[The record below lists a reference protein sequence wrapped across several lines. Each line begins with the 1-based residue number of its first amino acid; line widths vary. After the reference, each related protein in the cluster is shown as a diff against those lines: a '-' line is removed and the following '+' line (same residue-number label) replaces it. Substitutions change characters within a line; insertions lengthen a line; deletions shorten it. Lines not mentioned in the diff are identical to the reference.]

1 MWWAAQLVGVCLS
14 VISLLGLIGSSLG
27 EDPYVYFDWR
37 VSYITAAPL
46 GVKQQVFGLLH
57 FFVHFLCWVI
67 A

>member
-1 MWWAAQLVGVCLS
+1 MAQLWGVYLS
-14 VISLLGLIGSSLG
+14 VISLLGLIGTCFG

-46 GVKQQVFGLLH
+46 GVKQQVLGLLY
-57 FFVHFLCWVI
+57 FSVFRSYCLLGI